1 VRRQWHLG
9 PASDGAATRHGRT
22 EEDDVPD
29 TDGLQKKDRIPTFG
43 AQAAFLREPARY
55 GADTD
60 DWSGWIRFAGIMM
73 ILLGVF
79 QLIEGLVALFS
90 PTYFLVG
97 EEGVVLSLSFG
108 SWGWTHL
115 LLGVLILAAGF
126 GVLAGQVWARV
137 VGIVLAGLSAI
148 ANLVFIAAYP
158 MWSVIVIAVDVA
170 VIFALATNR
179 RGAPVQDA

>member
-1 VRRQWHLG
+1 M
-9 PASDGAATRHGRT
+9 T
-22 EEDDVPD
+22 D
-29 TDGLQKKDRIPTFG
+29 TDGLRKKDRTPTFG
-43 AQAAFLREPARY
+43 AQAAYMEGPQSY
-55 GADTD
+55 GSDTD
-60 DWSGWIRFAGIMM
+60 DWSGWITFAGIMM

-97 EEGVVLSLSFG
+97 EEGLVLSLSFT

-126 GVLAGQVWARV
+126 GVMAGQVWARV
-137 VGIVLAGLSAI
+137 LGIVLAGLSAI

-158 MWSVIVIAVDVA
+158 MWSIIVIAVDIA

-179 RGAPVQDA
+179 RGAPGPEA

>member
-1 VRRQWHLG
+1 V
-9 PASDGAATRHGRT
+9 T
-22 EEDDVPD
+22 D
-29 TDGLQKKDRIPTFG
+29 TDGLRKKDRTPTFG
-43 AQAAFLREPARY
+43 AQAAYMEGPQSY
-55 GADTD
+55 GSDTD
-60 DWSGWIRFAGIMM
+60 DWSGWITFAGIMM

-97 EEGVVLSLSFG
+97 EEGLVLSLSFT

-126 GVLAGQVWARV
+126 GVMAGQVWARV
-137 VGIVLAGLSAI
+137 LGIVLAGLSAI

-158 MWSVIVIAVDVA
+158 MWSIIVIAVDIA

-179 RGAPVQDA
+179 RGAPAPEA

>member
-1 VRRQWHLG
+1 V
-9 PASDGAATRHGRT
+9 T
-22 EEDDVPD
+22 D
-29 TDGLQKKDRIPTFG
+29 TDGLRKKDRTPTFG
-43 AQAAFLREPARY
+43 AQAAYMEGPQSY
-55 GADTD
+55 GSDTD
-60 DWSGWIRFAGIMM
+60 DWSGWITFAGIMM

-97 EEGVVLSLSFG
+97 EEGLVLSLSFT

-126 GVLAGQVWARV
+126 GVMAGQVWARV
-137 VGIVLAGLSAI
+137 VGIVLAGLSAV

-158 MWSVIVIAVDVA
+158 MWSIIVIAVDIA

-179 RGAPVQDA
+179 RGAPGPEA

>member
-1 VRRQWHLG
+1 M
-9 PASDGAATRHGRT
+9 T
-22 EEDDVPD
+22 D
-29 TDGLQKKDRIPTFG
+29 TDGLRKKDRTPTFG
-43 AQAAFLREPARY
+43 AQAAYMEGPQSY
-55 GADTD
+55 GSDTD
-60 DWSGWIRFAGIMM
+60 DWSGWITFAGIMM

-97 EEGVVLSLSFG
+97 EEGLVLSLSFT

-126 GVLAGQVWARV
+126 GVMAGQVWARV
-137 VGIVLAGLSAI
+137 VGIVLAGLSAV

-158 MWSVIVIAVDVA
+158 MWSIIVIAVDIA

-179 RGAPVQDA
+179 RGAPATEA

>member
-1 VRRQWHLG
+1 VAPRPATPG
-9 PASDGAATRHGRT
+9 PD

-29 TDGLQKKDRIPTFG
+29 TDGLRKKDRTPTFG
-43 AQAAFLREPARY
+43 AQAAYMREPARY
-55 GADTD
+55 GSDTD
-60 DWSGWIRFAGIMM
+60 DWTGWITFAGIMM

-79 QLIEGLVALFS
+79 QIIEGLVALFS
-90 PTYFLVG
+90 PTYYLVG
-97 EEGVVLSLSFG
+97 EEGLVLSLSFT

-126 GVLAGQVWARV
+126 GVMAGQVWARV
-137 VGIVLAGLSAI
+137 LGIVLAGLSAI

-158 MWSVIVIAVDVA
+158 MWSIIVIAVDVA

-179 RGAPVQDA
+179 RGAPAPEA

>member
-1 VRRQWHLG
+1 V
-9 PASDGAATRHGRT
+9 T
-22 EEDDVPD
+22 D
-29 TDGLQKKDRIPTFG
+29 TDGLRKKDRTPTFG
-43 AQAAFLREPARY
+43 AQAAYMEGPQSY
-55 GADTD
+55 GSDTD
-60 DWSGWIRFAGIMM
+60 DWSGWITFAGIMM

-97 EEGVVLSLSFG
+97 EEGLVLSLSFT

-126 GVLAGQVWARV
+126 GVMAGQVWARV
-137 VGIVLAGLSAI
+137 LGIVLAGLSAI

-158 MWSVIVIAVDVA
+158 MWSIIVIAVDIA

-179 RGAPVQDA
+179 RGAPATEA